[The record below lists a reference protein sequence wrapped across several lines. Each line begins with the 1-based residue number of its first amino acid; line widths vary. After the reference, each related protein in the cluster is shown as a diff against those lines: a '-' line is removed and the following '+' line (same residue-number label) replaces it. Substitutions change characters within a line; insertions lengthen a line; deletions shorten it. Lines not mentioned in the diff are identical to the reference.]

1 MGNTYLSIWL
11 CWVLVAACELL
22 GLPWWLRG
30 KESACQCRRHKFNPW
45 VRKIPWRRKWQPT
58 PVFLPGEF
66 HGQRSLAS
74 YNPWGLRVKHDLAT
88 KPPPGKLLVVACGI
102 VFPDQG
108 LNPGSLSLGL
118 SRHEHWSGLPFPSP
132 GTLPDPGT
140 EPMSP
145 ALAGGFFTTEPPGK
159 PGTAVFFF

>member
-1 MGNTYLSIWL
+1 MY
-11 CWVLVAACELL
+11 
-22 GLPWWLRG
+22 GLPWWLSG
-30 KESACQCRRHKFNPW
+30 KGSTCQCRRHKFNPW

-88 KPPPGKLLVVACGI
+88 KPRPGKLLVVACGI

-108 LNPGSLSLGL
+108 LNPGSL
-118 SRHEHWSGLPFPSP
+118 HW
-132 GTLPDPGT
+132 
-140 EPMSP
+140 ECKV
-145 ALAGGFFTTEPPGK
+145 LATGPPGK
-159 PGTAVFFF
+159 SHSLGTYSCPHSYFLCICEELFAFHM

>member
-1 MGNTYLSIWL
+1 MLFPEGKDISFLFYIFNIYLSIWL

-108 LNPGSLSLGL
+108 LNPGSLHLERGVSATGP
-118 SRHEHWSGLPFPSP
+118 SGKSQGQHFLFPVEAP
-132 GTLPDPGT
+132 VLVQGPQY
-140 EPMSP
+140 
-145 ALAGGFFTTEPPGK
+145 
-159 PGTAVFFF
+159 VCI